1 MFISPKFQL
10 RPGRAHKTVLR
21 FSQLKPQKDNKPV
34 ERAGLSLFFIFGG
47 RLIETTI
54 NPARSEHVVQIKHV
68 VERFFF
74 QKRIRR
80 KNGSWYGSRENVE
93 CHVREVLIL
102 TEKNAEQVQDSSRK
116 NFLEEK
122 KCWGYWTR
130 INHVKCRRHLIDLHF
145 T

>member
-74 QKRIRR
+74 K
-80 KNGSWYGSRENVE
+80 KESVE
-93 CHVREVLIL
+93 RMAVDMAHVRMLSV
-102 TEKNAEQVQDSSRK
+102 TFEK
-116 NFLEEK
+116 F
-122 KCWGYWTR
+122 
-130 INHVKCRRHLIDLHF
+130 
-145 T
+145 